1 MDQRGDQ
8 PIDEHQLMAGAGTFG
23 SLADPASRS
32 MATTLGPGLPRLGEL
47 LGQARKML
55 LTVPREQPMR
65 RHRTW
70 HDTSPAVTHQV
81 VRPGC
86 GVGASARA

>member
-1 MDQRGDQ
+1 
-8 PIDEHQLMAGAGTFG
+8 
-23 SLADPASRS
+23 
-32 MATTLGPGLPRLGEL
+32 
-47 LGQARKML
+47 ML